1 MKKIKVKHLFS
12 RHLCGKEKNVNKYV
26 MIIII
31 KVVEH
36 CKPNTV
42 DSVYDL
48 T

>member
-1 MKKIKVKHLFS
+1 MRKVNKTSVFEAFVWK
-12 RHLCGKEKNVNKYV
+12 RKNVNKYI